1 MASKKQNQ
9 CNVKLTD
16 IMDLIQEYVRKDLYK
31 KPIDRSKYM
40 EQTYVLHS
48 IMYLIDNKISILDVC
63 KDPKILLK
71 FSSIGFDDPLLD
83 AATSPQLRLP
93 ASYFTRYMGMYEEVL
108 QYVHDESILK
118 GEEAYKSAK
127 ERINLF
133 KDDLKL
139 SKNVNTYVMDHI
151 ENPTIASL
159 ETEIKNCNKQI
170 ETLRGENESYKQ
182 REKQYLAQITSHMQQ
197 IFSLQRQL
205 KSLQQQ
211 QLEPSNLTPTASL
224 QPQNEVNLSDE
235 VSSKLASLVGHTVQS
250 NLAFLLNSQI
260 DELKQIVQAQSASH
274 SEEQHAYILNLE
286 KEKEELKSK
295 NNLLEEEI
303 KNLHAEIEKK
313 KQPLQSLPTDIPTTL
328 TEIKTALKYIAEC
341 TQKSINKAE
350 QDILQAINSLNTEEK
365 SECEH
370 LPSSD
375 LQDRNLLQNVQEKV
389 SLLTD
394 STQSVLAFQHKLTDT
409 INKNHTEQSKLLKN
423 LQNTLQEIQTYT
435 GGAESYQLIL
445 KLLEKHLNLT
455 PEEIEKSLVTLLKK
469 EGILT
474 PEDSE
479 LITPEQTT
487 DDVEFLEDILKGFPQ
502 SR

>member
-9 CNVKLTD
+9 CNVKMTD
-16 IMDLIQEYVRKDLYK
+16 IMDTIQEYVRKDLYK

-83 AATSPQLRLP
+83 TATSPQLRLP

-108 QYVHDESILK
+108 QYVHDNSILK

-133 KDDLKL
+133 KNDNEL
-139 SKNVNTYVMDHI
+139 SQNINSYVIDHI
-151 ENPTIASL
+151 KNPTISSL
-159 ETEIKNCNKQI
+159 ETEVKNCNRQI
-170 ETLRGENESYKQ
+170 ETLRAENEGYKQ
-182 REKQYLAQITSHMQQ
+182 KEKQHLAQIADLKQQ
-197 IFSLQRQL
+197 LE
-205 KSLQQQ
+205 SLQQQ
-211 QLEPSNLTPTASL
+211 LESL

-250 NLAFLLNSQI
+250 NLTFLLNSQI
-260 DELKQIVQAQSASH
+260 DELKQIVQTQSASH

-295 NNLLEEEI
+295 NNLLEGEI
-303 KNLHAEIEKK
+303 KNLHAEIEKRE
-313 KQPLQSLPTDIPTTL
+313 QPLQSLPTDIPATL
-328 TEIKTALKYIAEC
+328 DEIKKALKYIAEDA
-341 TQKSINKAE
+341 QKGINKAK
-350 QDILQAINSLNTEEK
+350 QDILQAINSLNIEVK
-365 SECEH
+365 SGCEH

-394 STQSVLAFQHKLTDT
+394 STQSVLAFQDT
-409 INKNHTEQSKLLKN
+409 LIGSINKNHTEQSKLLEN
-423 LQNTLQEIQTYT
+423 LQNKLQEIQIYKED
-435 GGAESYQLIL
+435 AESYRLIL
-445 KLLEKHLNLT
+445 KLLEEHSYHT
-455 PEEIEKSLVTLLKK
+455 PEEIEKSLVTLLEKK
-469 EGILT
+469 GILAFD
-474 PEDSE
+474 DSE
-479 LITPEQTT
+479 SIASEQAVNADTNVNI
-487 DDVEFLEDILKGFPQ
+487 DHDILDAFNTI
-502 SR
+502 

>member
-83 AATSPQLRLP
+83 TATSPQLRLP

-108 QYVHDESILK
+108 QYVHDNSILK

-133 KDDLKL
+133 KNDNEL
-139 SKNVNTYVMDHI
+139 SQNINSYVIDHI
-151 ENPTIASL
+151 KNPTISSL
-159 ETEIKNCNKQI
+159 ETEVKNCNRQI
-170 ETLRGENESYKQ
+170 ETLRAENEGYKQ
-182 REKQYLAQITSHMQQ
+182 KEKQHLAQIADLKQQ
-197 IFSLQRQL
+197 ITDFKQQIEPLKQQHETLQQQHET
-205 KSLQQQ
+205 LQQQ
-211 QLEPSNLTPTASL
+211 QLESSNLTPTASL
-224 QPQNEVNLSDE
+224 QLQNEVNLSDE

-250 NLAFLLNSQI
+250 NLTFLLNSQI

-303 KNLHAEIEKK
+303 KNLHAEIEERE
-313 KQPLQSLPTDIPTTL
+313 QPLQSLPTDIPATL
-328 TEIKTALKYIAEC
+328 AEIKTALKYIAEC

-350 QDILQAINSLNTEEK
+350 QDILQAINSHNIEIK

-394 STQSVLAFQHKLTDT
+394 STQSILAFQHKLTDT
-409 INKNHTEQSKLLKN
+409 INKNHTDQSKLLEN

-435 GGAESYQLIL
+435 DGAESYRLIL

-455 PEEIEKSLVTLLKK
+455 PEEIENLLVTLSVK
-469 EGILT
+469 
-474 PEDSE
+474 
-479 LITPEQTT
+479 
-487 DDVEFLEDILKGFPQ
+487 EDILAFDD
-502 SR
+502 SESITSE